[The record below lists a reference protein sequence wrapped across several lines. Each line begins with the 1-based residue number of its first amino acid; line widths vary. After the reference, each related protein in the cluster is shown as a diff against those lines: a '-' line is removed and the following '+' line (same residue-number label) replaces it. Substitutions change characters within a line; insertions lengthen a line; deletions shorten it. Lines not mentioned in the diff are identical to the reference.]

1 MAVKGSFLDSLGK
14 LFASPQQKEREKLD
28 RQRRI
33 QYLKR
38 KYVGMPSHVHAK
50 RSKDSDE

>member
-1 MAVKGSFLDSLGK
+1 MAGFLSD
-14 LFASPQQKEREKLD
+14 LFKSPQAKEKEKLD

-38 KYVGMPSHVHAK
+38 KYAKEPSFRPK
-50 RSKDSDE
+50 RKSEEEE